1 MADEARR
8 CLRIAAAGDIHCAEA
23 HRDEAREAFA
33 ALQGKADLVLLAGDL
48 TTHGEPEQGAVLAQA
63 CEQLEVPVF
72 AVLGNHDWHANRR
85 DELVQALSAG
95 GVRVLDRDWVTCEAA
110 GLEVGIVGVKGF
122 VGGFPGSHLPDFGEP
137 SLRSIYRETSREVA
151 ALDQG
156 LREIALCPTRIVLL
170 HYAPTETTIEGEPPG
185 IWAFLGTDRL
195 AAPIAEHEPDLVL
208 HGHAHSG
215 TFEGS
220 IGDVP
225 VYNVSIPVMGRD
237 FWLFELDVSTRAR
250 TPIH

>member
-85 DELVQALSAG
+85 DELAAALEAG
-95 GVRVLDRDWVTCEAA
+95 GIRLLDRDWGVCEAG
-110 GLEVGIVGVKGF
+110 GLELGV
-122 VGGFPGSHLPDFGEP
+122 
-137 SLRSIYRETSREVA
+137 
-151 ALDQG
+151 
-156 LREIALCPTRIVLL
+156 
-170 HYAPTETTIEGEPPG
+170 
-185 IWAFLGTDRL
+185 
-195 AAPIAEHEPDLVL
+195 
-208 HGHAHSG
+208 
-215 TFEGS
+215 
-220 IGDVP
+220 
-225 VYNVSIPVMGRD
+225 
-237 FWLFELDVSTRAR
+237 
-250 TPIH
+250 